1 MKKYFLLP
9 LLLCTLS
16 SSVFAKSSD
25 ISLNIRD
32 YFNSGIS
39 KTLPAIYIWGTPKE
53 ATYSHSGAGFNLDKV
68 TLSKEESNDGFRFL
82 EKLIKSE
89 KKWSQESKT
98 LVFVKFDKSVVNC
111 EPCNITQDYLNSLPE
126 NKASEYHIVTVSV
139 SK

>member
-1 MKKYFLLP
+1 MKKYFSFPFLFYV
-9 LLLCTLS
+9 LS
-16 SSVFAKSSD
+16 FSAFAQNSD
-25 ISLNIRD
+25 IPLNIHD

-39 KTLPAIYIWGTPKE
+39 KTLPAIYIWDASKE
-53 ATYSHSGAGFNLDKV
+53 ATYSHSGAGFNIDNV
-68 TLSKEESNDGFRFL
+68 ALSKEKPNKGFSFL
-82 EKLIKSE
+82 EKLVKSG
-89 KKWSQESKT
+89 KKWNQESKT